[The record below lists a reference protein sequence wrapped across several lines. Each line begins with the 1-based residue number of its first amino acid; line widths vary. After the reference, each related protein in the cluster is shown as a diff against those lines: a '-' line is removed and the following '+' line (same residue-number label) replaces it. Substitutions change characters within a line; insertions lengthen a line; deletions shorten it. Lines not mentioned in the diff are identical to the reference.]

1 MIVNLFE
8 QFRRAEETISR
19 EQGEFTL
26 FGLFERDDVPGK
38 FDVIISTPW
47 LFTDRT
53 SLLVITELVRNAI
66 ESDNWWMR
74 IGKFVLLDKEDPFVR
89 AVLDRMPNDFMQHD
103 LKVINDLVYEGE
115 IIRNAVVITAQK
127 HPIENMTD
135 LSALP
140 QKVAA

>member
-8 QFRRAEETISR
+8 QFRRAEEAVSSTHG
-19 EQGEFTL
+19 QFTL

-47 LFTDRT
+47 LFTDRS

-74 IGKFVLLDKEDPFVR
+74 IGKFVLLDEKDPFVK
-89 AVLDRMPNDFMQHD
+89 AVLERMPNDFVQHD

-115 IIRNAVVITAQK
+115 IIRNAVIITAQK
-127 HPIENMTD
+127 HPIRNM
-135 LSALP
+135 AA
-140 QKVAA
+140 VAA